1 MMDEHCINFFPF
13 SPLKTKSADTSHALL
28 ILFLLTKDKVRQGL
42 LTVIISILIL
52 EMQLD
57 LPLASELS
65 LMFTWKAENDD
76 RTLWKTQDSVFQCD
90 QMSDLKCLPQQR

>member
-1 MMDEHCINFFPF
+1 MMDEHSINFSPF

-28 ILFLLTKDKVRQGL
+28 ILFLLTKDKVRHGL

-57 LPLASELS
+57 LPLANELS
-65 LMFTWKAENDD
+65 LTFTWKAKNDD
-76 RTLWKTQDSVFQCD
+76 GTLWKTQDSVFQRD
-90 QMSDLKCLPQQR
+90 QLSELKCLPQQR